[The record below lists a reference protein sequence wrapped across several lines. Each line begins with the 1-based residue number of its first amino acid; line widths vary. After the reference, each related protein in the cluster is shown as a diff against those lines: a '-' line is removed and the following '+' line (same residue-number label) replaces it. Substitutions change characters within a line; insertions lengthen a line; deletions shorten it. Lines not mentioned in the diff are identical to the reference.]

1 MAPPG
6 ASRFRAVAAASGL
19 GLMLVLVAVTATF
32 RRGDTAT
39 RFFAADA
46 ERVAEV
52 VVPVLRL
59 AYLALLVVA
68 FYRWL
73 VTREGRRYGRLRRRP
88 PSLLATFLALVLLA
102 VGLFLFMVAVDDRT
116 AVTTTTSFPR
126 EATGSV
132 PESLPLPAAPD
143 LAQPGWGIVLLAVV
157 GLAAIVFLTVDRRR
171 QTPAVT
177 APVAPP
183 ARAAAGTDHDMMTG
197 MGEPGSPRQR
207 VFGAYRRV
215 EEAAGEKG
223 LARARDETV
232 AAHLRRLSPPDA
244 TRRLVSLYHRARFSP
259 HVITPDGAAEA
270 EAAGADVEREL
281 G

>member
-1 MAPPG
+1 
-6 ASRFRAVAAASGL
+6 
-19 GLMLVLVAVTATF
+19 MLVLVAVTATF
-32 RRGDTAT
+32 RSGDTAT

-46 ERVAEV
+46 DRVAEV

-59 AYLALLVVA
+59 AYLALLVIA

-73 VTREGRRYGRLRRRP
+73 VTREGRRYGRLRRGP

-102 VGLFLFMVAVDDRT
+102 VGLFVFMVTVDDRT

-126 EATGSV
+126 EGVGSM
-132 PESLPLPAAPD
+132 PESVPLPATPD
-143 LAQPGWGIVLLAVV
+143 LAQPGWGIVLLAAV

-177 APVAPP
+177 APVAPSGS
-183 ARAAAGTDHDMMTG
+183 AAGRGHEAMIE
-197 MGEPGSPRQR
+197 MGQPGSPRHR
-207 VFGAYRRV
+207 VFVAYRRV

-259 HVITPDGAAEA
+259 HVITQDGAAEA

>member
-1 MAPPG
+1 
-6 ASRFRAVAAASGL
+6 
-19 GLMLVLVAVTATF
+19 MLVLVAVTATF
-32 RRGDTAT
+32 RSGDTAS

-46 ERVAEV
+46 DRVAEV

-59 AYLALLVVA
+59 AYLALLVIA

-102 VGLFLFMVAVDDRT
+102 VGMFVFMVAVDERT
-116 AVTTTTSFPR
+116 AVTSTTSFPR
-126 EATGSV
+126 EGSGSV
-132 PESLPLPAAPD
+132 PGASPLPTVPD
-143 LAQPGWGIVLLAVV
+143 LAQPGWGMVLLAVV
-157 GLAAIVFLTVDRRR
+157 GLAAIVFMTVDRRR
-171 QTPAVT
+171 QTPAIT
-177 APVAPP
+177 APVTSPAPVATGP
-183 ARAAAGTDHDMMTG
+183 GHDVTTE

-207 VFGAYRRV
+207 VFVAYRRV
-215 EEAAGEKG
+215 EEAAEATG

-259 HVITPDGAAEA
+259 HVIDQSGAAEA
-270 EAAGADVEREL
+270 EAAGSDVEREL
-281 G
+281 R